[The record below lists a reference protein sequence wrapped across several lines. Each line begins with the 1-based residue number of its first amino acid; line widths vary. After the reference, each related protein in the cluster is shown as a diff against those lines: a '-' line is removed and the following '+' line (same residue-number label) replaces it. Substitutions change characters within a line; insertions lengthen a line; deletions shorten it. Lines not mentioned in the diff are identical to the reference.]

1 MDLKE
6 AMEQRHTVRSYI
18 DRPLPSEVIRLLA
31 ERIQK
36 NNEAFGPLL
45 RLILAKGVRN
55 YIILSAPAGP
65 TVEERLGY
73 CGADVML
80 YAQTLGLNSWWVGGT
95 FNKKGVQKNADSAGT
110 EKIIG
115 LIAIGYGATQG
126 VPHKSKRPEDIS
138 HYHGKAPDWF
148 IEGVRAVL
156 LAPTALNRQAFQI
169 EGDGE
174 RVSMSYGRGAFA
186 DVDLGIGKYH
196 FEIGAG
202 REHFIWAEHS

>member
-1 MDLKE
+1 MELLK
-6 AMEQRHTVRSYI
+6 ASPTSPNVR
-18 DRPLPSEVIRLLA
+18 RT
-31 ERIQK
+31 
-36 NNEAFGPLL
+36 
-45 RLILAKGVRN
+45 
-55 YIILSAPAGP
+55 SA
-65 TVEERLGY
+65 
-73 CGADVML
+73 
-80 YAQTLGLNSWWVGGT
+80 
-95 FNKKGVQKNADSAGT
+95 
-110 EKIIG
+110 
-115 LIAIGYGATQG
+115 
-126 VPHKSKRPEDIS
+126 